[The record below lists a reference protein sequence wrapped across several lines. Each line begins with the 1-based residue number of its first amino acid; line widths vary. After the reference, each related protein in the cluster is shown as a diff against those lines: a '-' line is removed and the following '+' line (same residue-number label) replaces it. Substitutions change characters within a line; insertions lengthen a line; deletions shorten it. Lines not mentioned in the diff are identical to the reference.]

1 MGEWGAPWGGGT
13 GVTFAQILIFI
24 GVIEKIIKTSKKTLK
39 DSPDISLSNEPK
51 QNALGQILFEL

>member
-13 GVTFAQILIFI
+13 GVNFAQILGFI
-24 GVIEKIIKTSKKTLK
+24 GVIEKMIKTSKKIVK

-51 QNALGQILFEL
+51 RNALGQILFEL